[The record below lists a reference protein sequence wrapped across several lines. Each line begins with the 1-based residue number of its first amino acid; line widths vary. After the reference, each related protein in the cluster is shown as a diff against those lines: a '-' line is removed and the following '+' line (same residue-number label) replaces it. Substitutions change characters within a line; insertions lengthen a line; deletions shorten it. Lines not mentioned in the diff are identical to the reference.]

1 VVTVCGQAD
10 EICPVLPAG
19 VRKEHWPLDD
29 PDKVVGAEEAVM
41 DAVRDSHEDIRLRVE
56 NFIHRFSVE
65 LRQERND

>member
-10 EICPVLPAG
+10 EICPVLPTG

-29 PDKVVGAEEAVM
+29 PANEVDTEEAVM
-41 DAVRDSHEDIRLRVE
+41 DAVRDSRDDIRLRVE
-56 NFIHRFSVE
+56 NFIHRLSDE